1 MGVFSKVSEWVDDD
15 RREQEALQ
23 AEAEAK
29 QRKQELL
36 SRATEALQSSTSDA
50 SHETANV
57 DQEPSGSVENIDA
70 QLKEIARKVRAAHK
84 RIQKAAAA
92 AVLGVVELG
101 EQLRIAKQLLA
112 GHKGGAFGKWLK
124 TCNIPRSSA
133 HRAIQVFETLGDC
146 PSVGQLDL
154 SAAYQ
159 LSASGT
165 PEAAIQ
171 EAIELT
177 GSERVDAKAVR
188 SIIAKHKPIRNQ
200 SAGPDPIV
208 VRVGGAT
215 VSIVSGGRT
224 DWAAIL
230 MEAAEQLD
238 RDQAA
243 A

>member
-1 MGVFSKVSEWVDDD
+1 MGMFSKITDAVEAD
-15 RREQEALQ
+15 RREQEAI
-23 AEAEAK
+23 AEANK
-29 QRKQELL
+29 RKQETL
-36 SRATEALQSSTSDA
+36 RKATERVEAAASSLTED
-50 SHETANV
+50 TVIQDQPV
-57 DQEPSGSVENIDA
+57 DTVDA
-70 QLKEIARKVRAAHK
+70 QLKQIARKVRAAHK
-84 RIQKAAAA
+84 RIQKAASA

-112 GHKGGAFGKWLK
+112 SHKGGAFGKWLK

-154 SAAYQ
+154 SAAYA
-159 LSASGT
+159 LAASGT
-165 PEAAIQ
+165 PDAAIS
-171 EAIELT
+171 EVIEIT
-177 GSERVDAKAVR
+177 KSDRVDAKQVR
-188 SIIAKHKPIRNQ
+188 GIIAKHKPSRNK

-208 VRVGGAT
+208 IRVGGAT
-215 VSIVSGGRT
+215 VSIISSDRT

-230 MEAAEQLD
+230 HEAVEQL

>member
-50 SHETANV
+50 SQETANV
-57 DQEPSGSVENIDA
+57 ESGSVENIDA

-159 LSASGT
+159 LSASGV
-165 PEAAIQ
+165 PEQAIL

>member
-1 MGVFSKVSEWVDDD
+1 MGVFSKVTELIDAD
-15 RREQEALQ
+15 RREQEAIA
-23 AEAEAK
+23 AEVEAK

-50 SHETANV
+50 SNVTANV
-57 DQEPSGSVENIDA
+57 DQEQSGSVENIDA

-154 SAAYQ
+154 SAAYA
-159 LSASGT
+159 LSAS
-165 PEAAIQ
+165 
-171 EAIELT
+171 
-177 GSERVDAKAVR
+177 
-188 SIIAKHKPIRNQ
+188 
-200 SAGPDPIV
+200 
-208 VRVGGAT
+208 
-215 VSIVSGGRT
+215 
-224 DWAAIL
+224 
-230 MEAAEQLD
+230 
-238 RDQAA
+238 
-243 A
+243 

>member
-1 MGVFSKVSEWVDDD
+1 MGVFSKVTELIDAD
-15 RREQEALQ
+15 RREQEAIA
-23 AEAEAK
+23 AEVEAK

-50 SHETANV
+50 SNVTANV
-57 DQEPSGSVENIDA
+57 DQEQSGSIENIDA

-112 GHKGGAFGKWLK
+112 GHKGG
-124 TCNIPRSSA
+124 IPRSSA

-188 SIIAKHKPIRNQ
+188 SIIAKHKPTRNQ

-208 VRVGGAT
+208 IRVGGAT

-224 DWAAIL
+224 DWASIL
-230 MEAAEQLD
+230 MEAAEQID